1 MEIKNI
7 EEGDDTMKM
16 KNDEYVSYG
25 WGRWIDFKRTNHFLN
40 NLYNML
46 LVGGRR
52 NFKSWYIRM
61 MRLENLIRQHHPDWD
76 ERRIRKHVNNL
87 TTNCH
92 YGMTIENSFF
102 DEASFRVNGTKVFR
116 PDDKLTFDDVIY
128 GFSWYKPPLDNLDWY
143 CAFMKYHNNTN
154 LFPFNNPFHEYGVS
168 CDEYWKRLISCNPFT
183 NIVPYR
189 PFNNTDNVDTNVHK
203 SYKKGK

>member
-1 MEIKNI
+1 
-7 EEGDDTMKM
+7 MKM

-40 NLYNML
+40 HLYNML
-46 LVGGRR
+46 LTGGRR

-61 MRLENLIRQHHPDWD
+61 MHLESLIRQHHPDWD

-116 PDDKLTFDDVIY
+116 PDDKLKFDDVTY
-128 GFSWYKPPLDNLDWY
+128 GFSWHKPSFDNLDWY
-143 CAFMKYHNNTN
+143 CSFMEYHNNPRKSPYFKDP
-154 LFPFNNPFHEYGVS
+154 LFRYAHGDISMYGTSLDYFERLKS
-168 CDEYWKRLISCNPFT
+168 CKQFT
-183 NIVPYR
+183 YIIPYR
-189 PFNNTDNVDTNVHK
+189 PLNNTDSVDTNVHK